1 MARKM
6 HFAAIALGLLL
17 CSIARAADPLP
28 VVSKVALQPLAAH
41 VKQLAEALDYLGNPL
56 PEQVQQNLALA
67 LKEPVPE
74 KQVQLIQ
81 QILDPL
87 CLVGVQINPEARV
100 KVAIGPA
107 AAELLENGWRQFLVK
122 VQNDAGVSAELKASC
137 PQNGNVYSRPQDRQ
151 TVTPEMGRDR
161 WLDMQ
166 MFNSR
171 PVNKGLSGLE
181 LEYRIIQL
189 YSRDTGKRQ
198 ATIGFNVGQGT
209 QDVGFRSE
217 ISIL

>member
-1 MARKM
+1 VLSL
-6 HFAAIALGLLL
+6 FLL

-28 VVSKVALQPLAAH
+28 MVGKVALQPLAAH

-81 QILDPL
+81 EILDPL
-87 CLVGVQINPEARV
+87 CLVGVQINPESRV
-100 KVAIGPA
+100 KVAVGPA

-122 VQNDAGVSAELKASC
+122 VQNDAGVSAELKANS
-137 PQNGNVYSRPQDRQ
+137 PQAAEIYSNRVAPG
-151 TVTPEMGRDR
+151 TITKEMIPDR
-161 WLDMQ
+161 WLELQ
-166 MFNSR
+166 MFNGR

-198 ATIGFNVGQGT
+198 ATVGIKVGQGT
-209 QDVGFRSE
+209 EEVGCSSE
-217 ISIL
+217 EMIL